1 MKKSDIIKSFK
12 KFSYFNVYANKCET
26 DENYVNNLVSMNFN
40 SEADLFLYVM
50 NN

>member
-12 KFSYFNVYANKCET
+12 SCSYFSAYANKCET
-26 DENYVNNLVSMNFN
+26 DESYVNKLVSMNFN